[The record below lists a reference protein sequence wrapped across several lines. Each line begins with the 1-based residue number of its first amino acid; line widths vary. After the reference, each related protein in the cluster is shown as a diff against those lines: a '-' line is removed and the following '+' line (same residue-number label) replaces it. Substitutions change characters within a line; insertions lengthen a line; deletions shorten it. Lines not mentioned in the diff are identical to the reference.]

1 VSGTWCKN
9 FFLEEKLM
17 RLREHPK
24 IQWPPRWGESSL
36 RAEEGILRDVDLIE
50 PMKLLISNEMDG
62 KVYFAEI
69 YCFNTSFASRLHEKI
84 RPIVGRPIRE
94 VGELDF

>member
-1 VSGTWCKN
+1 
-9 FFLEEKLM
+9 M
-17 RLREHPK
+17 RLRDHPK
-24 IQWPPRWGESSL
+24 IKWPPKWTEWGETSL

-50 PMKLLISNEMDG
+50 PMKLLVTNEMDG

-69 YCFNTSFASRLHEKI
+69 YCSNTAFASRLHKKI
-84 RPIVGRPIRE
+84 KAIVGRPIGE

>member
-1 VSGTWCKN
+1 
-9 FFLEEKLM
+9 M

-24 IQWPPRWGESSL
+24 IQWPPRWDESSL
-36 RAEEGILRDVDLIE
+36 RAEEGILREVDLIE
-50 PMKLLISNEMDG
+50 PMKLLITNEMDG

-69 YCFNTSFASRLHEKI
+69 DCSNTAFAARLHEKI
-84 RPIVGRPIRE
+84 KAIVGRPIRE

>member
-1 VSGTWCKN
+1 V
-9 FFLEEKLM
+9 

-24 IQWPPRWGESSL
+24 IQWPPKWSEGGESSL
-36 RAEEGILRDVDLIE
+36 KGDEGILRDVDLIE
-50 PMKLLISNEMDG
+50 PQKLLLSNEMDG

-69 YCFNTSFASRLHEKI
+69 YCFNTVFASRLHEKI
-84 RPIVGRPIRE
+84 KPIVGRPIRE